1 MDLTEKEILEKLDSG
16 EIRIFEIEKYTDTA
30 NQATDI
36 RRRYIENKTGV
47 ELNHISKYSIDMTD
61 TSKKNIENPIG
72 TVQVPV
78 GVAGPLL
85 IHNEDEEIET
95 YIPLATTEGALLASI
110 NRGCSAIRR
119 SGGCNV
125 AILANQMTRAP
136 FFFAILYVTFKT
148 LHRRM
153 QMFDAKKL
161 KDWIKEHFDEIK
173 EKAESTTS
181 HGKLLKIDPIAI
193 VGRFVYPRF
202 VYETGDSMGMN
213 MVTIA
218 TEESLK
224 YIEKENDIS
233 ILALSGNFCIDKKPS
248 ALNLIEG
255 RGKSVVA
262 EVVVPKEVVEKTLK
276 TTTDAIVEVNY
287 AKNLLG
293 SAIAGS
299 YGYNAHYA
307 NIVAA
312 LFIATGQDPA
322 HVVEGSIGITS
333 AENNDGDL
341 YFSITLPDLP
351 VATVGGGTRL
361 ETATEALNLLDA
373 KGSDKVEKYASIV
386 GGSVLAG
393 ELSLIGAL
401 AAGHLARAHKKLG
414 R

>member
-30 NQATDI
+30 NHATDI
-36 RRRYIENKTGV
+36 RRKYIENKTGV
-47 ELNHISKYSIDMTD
+47 DLNHISKYSIDMTD

-85 IHNEDEEIET
+85 IHTEDEEIET

-125 AILANQMTRAP
+125 AIIANQMTRAP
-136 FFFAILYVTFKT
+136 VLKTKSVT
-148 LHRRM
+148 
-153 QMFDAKKL
+153 DAKKL

>member
-36 RRRYIENKTGV
+36 RRKYIENKTGV
-47 ELNHISKYSIDMTD
+47 DLNHISKYSIDMTD

-85 IHNEDEEIET
+85 IHTEDEEIET
-95 YIPLATTEGALLASI
+95 YIPLATTEGALLASV

-136 FFFAILYVTFKT
+136 VLKTKSVT
-148 LHRRM
+148 
-153 QMFDAKKL
+153 DAKKL

-373 KGSDKVEKYASIV
+373 KGSDKVERYASIV

>member
-95 YIPLATTEGALLASI
+95 YIPLATTEGALLASV
-110 NRGCSAIRR
+110 NRGCSAIRK

-136 FFFAILYVTFKT
+136 VLKTKSVT
-148 LHRRM
+148 
-153 QMFDAKKL
+153 DAKKL

-173 EKAESTTS
+173 EKAESTTN

-373 KGSDKVEKYASIV
+373 KGSDKIERYASIV

>member
-95 YIPLATTEGALLASI
+95 YIPLATTEGALLASV
-110 NRGCSAIRR
+110 NRGCSAIRK

-136 FFFAILYVTFKT
+136 VLKTKSVT
-148 LHRRM
+148 
-153 QMFDAKKL
+153 DAKKL

-173 EKAESTTS
+173 EKAESTTN

-373 KGSDKVEKYASIV
+373 KGSDKVERYASIV

>member
-1 MDLTEKEILEKLDSG
+1 MEIEKEILEKLDSG

-36 RRRYIENKTGV
+36 RRKYIENKTGV

-85 IHNEDEEIET
+85 IHTEDEEIET

-136 FFFAILYVTFKT
+136 VLKTKSVT
-148 LHRRM
+148 
-153 QMFDAKKL
+153 DAKKL

-333 AENNDGDL
+333 AENNAGDL

-373 KGSDKVEKYASIV
+373 KGSDKVERYASIV

>member
-36 RRRYIENKTGV
+36 RRKYIENKTGV

-85 IHNEDEEIET
+85 IHTEDEEIET

-136 FFFAILYVTFKT
+136 VLKTKSVT
-148 LHRRM
+148 
-153 QMFDAKKL
+153 DAKKL

-333 AENNDGDL
+333 AENNAGDL

-373 KGSDKVEKYASIV
+373 KGSDKVERYASIV

>member
-30 NQATDI
+30 NHATDI
-36 RRRYIENKTGV
+36 RRKYIENKTGV
-47 ELNHISKYSIDMTD
+47 DLNHISKYSIDMTD

-85 IHNEDEEIET
+85 IHTEDEEIET

-136 FFFAILYVTFKT
+136 VLKTKSVT
-148 LHRRM
+148 
-153 QMFDAKKL
+153 DAKKL

-373 KGSDKVEKYASIV
+373 KGSDKVERYASIV

>member
-72 TVQVPV
+72 TIQVPV

-95 YIPLATTEGALLASI
+95 YIPLATTEGALLASV
-110 NRGCSAIRR
+110 NRGCSAIRK

-136 FFFAILYVTFKT
+136 VLKTKSVT
-148 LHRRM
+148 
-153 QMFDAKKL
+153 DAKKL

-173 EKAESTTS
+173 EKAESTTN

-373 KGSDKVEKYASIV
+373 KGSDKVERYASIV